1 MAVSL
6 TPEQIRTFRE
16 TIYARH
22 RANPRSFP
30 WRETGDRCR
39 ILYDKDAESNAKT
52 VRELADEGFFNMR
65 KRMAIALGER
75 RSAGMRA
82 YPSARSKQ
90 AYKRSTSAAVSGS
103 SS

>member
-22 RANPRSFP
+22 RANPRPLP

-39 ILYDKDAESNAKT
+39 IL
-52 VRELADEGFFNMR
+52 
-65 KRMAIALGER
+65 
-75 RSAGMRA
+75 
-82 YPSARSKQ
+82 
-90 AYKRSTSAAVSGS
+90 
-103 SS
+103 